1 MNAHLSTLFR
11 TASLLTLC
19 FLLMAGL
26 RPAAAQ
32 PAAPL
37 LTENYRAPSSA
48 TQRTMV
54 SLKETIRQVAAQ
66 HQVTINYQDQLIEP
80 YQLTAVQVQQLLR
93 VNSPDLVHTA
103 NQLLEPMGLS
113 LKYYGQTYYVLVPR
127 AETPPPGRIERQS
140 LSSGAART
148 LATRP
153 PLPSEAV
160 APAPFEP
167 VATITGTV
175 TDETGVGLPGA
186 TVILKGDASTGT
198 ITDIEGNYSIS
209 IPDDTP
215 NPVLAFSF
223 VGYTTQEVPVDN
235 QSVID
240 VQLGADVTSLEEVV
254 VVGYGTQKKDDL
266 TGSITAISTK
276 DFNDGFVPTAE
287 QLISGKVAGVQITSN
302 GGAPG
307 AGSQIRIRG
316 GASLNASNDPLI
328 VVDGVPIATSQVSGA
343 ANPLSFINP
352 NDIAS
357 FNILKDASA
366 TAIYGSRASNGVI
379 IITTK
384 RGEEDQPLTV
394 DVSTQ
399 QSVATVIRTVD
410 VLSADRYR
418 ATVNERGTEAQQALL
433 GDAST
438 DWQDQIYRPAFTTD
452 NNVSASGAIGWLPF
466 RASVGYLNQ
475 QGIVKTSQFERISGS
490 LNLNPTFLDGQLQ
503 VNLNLRG
510 VITDSR
516 FADDGATGA
525 AISMDPT
532 QPINNGNEAFGGY
545 YQWVDEN
552 GNFNPNATVN
562 PLALLNQRRDEGTV
576 NRSIGNLQFDYQLP
590 FLEGLKANLN
600 LGYDV
605 SETDG
610 EVFQPLNYA
619 PVVVQGGSVR
629 AYGQNKSN
637 YLLDAYLAY
646 SKYLPEASSQLDV
659 TVGYSYQ
666 DFSIDEPRFPTL
678 NLAGDTISQE
688 NPVFPQNRL
697 LSLFGR
703 LNYVFND
710 RYLLTATLRRDGS
723 SRFAEDNRWG
733 LFPSVALA
741 WRINEEDFLI
751 NSDVVSQLKLRVGY
765 GVTGQQNVATDE
777 NSNDFPFLARYTLSD
792 PGARYAFGNTFYT
805 LYRPEAYDPNIKWEE
820 TATYNAGID
829 YGFLNGKISGT
840 LDVYRKET
848 SDLLSVVPVAAG
860 TNFTNQLLTNVGS
873 IRTQGIEW
881 VLNYIAIDRDEFG
894 LDFGVNGTFNDI
906 EITNLSRIDDANS
919 IGVLVGGISGGLGT
933 NVQVHTVGFPPF
945 SFYVYEQRYDDNGQ
959 PLENEFVDRN
969 QDGSVTEADR
979 YRYQSPNPDFYY
991 GFNVTARYYNWTFG
1005 LVTRGSVGNYVYNN
1019 VDSQY
1024 GNYASITSPG
1034 FLSNITT
1041 DVFNT
1046 GFANRP
1052 DELLLSDYY
1061 VQNASFLRAETINV
1075 AYNFGNF
1082 MNDRIRNL
1090 RVSAS
1095 VQNAFVISSYE
1106 GLDPEIPSG
1115 IDNNVYPRPRTY
1127 ALGLN
1132 VSF

>member
-1 MNAHLSTLFR
+1 MHQCLFSFFCQTHQWTLGC
-11 TASLLTLC
+11 LLIL
-19 FLLMAGL
+19 GL
-26 RPAAAQ
+26 HSATAQ
-32 PAAPL
+32 PATAL
-37 LTENYRAPSSA
+37 LTDNYR
-48 TQRTMV
+48 V
-54 SLKETIRQVAAQ
+54 SLPDAQQPMISLRETLQQVAEQ

-80 YQLTAVQVQQLLR
+80 HQLTSGQVQQLLQTESSDLIR
-93 VNSPDLVHTA
+93 TVNQVLR
-103 NQLLEPMGLS
+103 PMNLM
-113 LKYYGQTYYVLVPR
+113 LKHYDQAYYMIVPR
-127 AETPPPGRIERQS
+127 AKATSLNRVERQL
-140 LSSGAART
+140 LSSGTVSVPIART
-148 LATRP
+148 SILSKTSVP
-153 PLPSEAV
+153 TESETI
-160 APAPFEP
+160 AP
-167 VATITGTV
+167 ITGTV
-175 TDETGVGLPGA
+175 TDETGTGLPGA
-186 TVILKGDASTGT
+186 TVVLKGNASTGT
-198 ITDIEGNYSIS
+198 ITDIEGNYSINV
-209 IPDDTP
+209 PDDQS
-215 NPVLAFSF
+215 NPILVFSF
-223 VGYTTQEVPVDN
+223 VGYTTQEVPVND

-240 VQLGADVTSLEEVV
+240 VQLTDDVTSLEEVV

-276 DFNDGFVPTAE
+276 DFNEGFVPTAE

-307 AGSQIRIRG
+307 AGSRIRIRG

-328 VVDGVPIATSQVSGA
+328 VVDGVPIATSEVSGA
-343 ANPLSFINP
+343 ANPLSFISP

-384 RGEEDQPLTV
+384 RGEEDQSLTV
-394 DVSTQ
+394 DLSSQ
-399 QSVATVIRTVD
+399 QSLATVIRTVD
-410 VLSADRYR
+410 VLSADAYR
-418 ATVNERGTEAQQALL
+418 NVVNERGTEAQQALL
-433 GDAST
+433 GNAST

-452 NNVSASGAIGWLPF
+452 NNVSVSGAVGWLPF
-466 RASVGYLNQ
+466 RASAGYLNQ
-475 QGIVKTSQFERISGS
+475 QGVVKTSQFERISGS
-490 LNLNPTFLDGQLQ
+490 LNLNPSFLDGQLQ

-510 VITDSR
+510 VVTNSR
-516 FADDGATGA
+516 FAADNATVA
-525 AISMDPT
+525 AIAMDPT
-532 QPINNGNEAFGGY
+532 QPIFDNNEAFGGY

-562 PLALLNQRRDEGTV
+562 PLALLNQRSDEGTV
-576 NRSIGNLQFDYQLP
+576 RRSIGNLQFDYQLP
-590 FLEGLKANLN
+590 FISGLKANLN

-605 SETDG
+605 SETEG
-610 EVFQPLNYA
+610 EEFEPLNYA
-619 PVVVQGGSVR
+619 PVVVQGGKVR
-629 AYGQNKSN
+629 PYGQNKSN

-646 SKYLPEASSQLDV
+646 SKYLSELKGQLDI
-659 TVGYSYQ
+659 TAGYSYQ

-697 LSLFGR
+697 ISVFGR

-741 WRINEEDFLI
+741 WRINEEDFLV

-765 GVTGQQNVATDE
+765 GVTGQQDVTG
-777 NSNDFPFLARYTLSD
+777 DFPYLARYTLSD
-792 PGARYAFGNTFYT
+792 AGAQYSFGNTFYT

-820 TATYNAGID
+820 TATYNAGVD
-829 YGFLNGKISGT
+829 YGFLNGRINGT

-848 SDLLSVVPVAAG
+848 SDLLSIVPVAAG

-873 IRTQGIEW
+873 IRTQGMEL
-881 VLNYIAIDRDEFG
+881 VLNYIAIDRDDFG
-894 LDFGVNGTFNDI
+894 LEFGVNGTLNDI
-906 EITNLSRIDDANS
+906 KITNLSRVEDANE
-919 IGVLVGGISGGLGT
+919 IGVLVGGISGGIGT
-933 NVQVHTVGFPPF
+933 TVQVHTVGFAPF
-945 SFYVYEQRYDDNGQ
+945 SFYVYEQRYDDNGR

-969 QDGSVTEADR
+969 GDGAVTEADR

-991 GFNVTARYYNWTFG
+991 GFNVTARYRNWTFG

-1024 GNYASITSPG
+1024 GNYASITAPG
-1034 FLSNITT
+1034 FLTNITT

-1061 VQNASFLRAETINV
+1061 VQNASFFRAETINA

-1082 MNDRIRNL
+1082 LNDRIRNL

-1095 VQNAFVISSYE
+1095 VQNAFVISGYE
-1106 GLDPEIPSG
+1106 GLDPEIPEG
-1115 IDNNVYPRPRTY
+1115 IDNNFYPRPRTY
-1127 ALGLN
+1127 ALGIN

>member
-1 MNAHLSTLFR
+1 MNAYLSFFFR
-11 TASLLTLC
+11 KAYLPALC
-19 FLLMAGL
+19 CLVGVGSY
-26 RPAAAQ
+26 PAVAQ
-32 PAAPL
+32 SSPVL
-37 LTENYRAPSSA
+37 LTESYHAPA
-48 TQRTMV
+48 PDTQRPMV
-54 SLKETIRQVAAQ
+54 SLRETLQQVEKQ
-66 HQVTINYQDQLIEP
+66 HQVTINYQDQLVESER
-80 YQLTAVQVQQLLR
+80 LTDAQVQQLLQ
-93 VNSPDLVHTA
+93 VNSQDLVRTA
-103 NQLLEPMGLS
+103 NQLLHSMGLT
-113 LKYYGQTYYVLVPR
+113 LKHYGQTYYVIVPR
-127 AETPPPGRIERQS
+127 ANVPLPDRVERQS
-140 LSSGAART
+140 LSPNATNAPSVRT
-148 LATRP
+148 YLP
-153 PLPSEAV
+153 PQRTAYTSL
-160 APAPFEP
+160 EP
-167 VATITGTV
+167 KVTVTGTV
-175 TDETGVGLPGA
+175 TDESGTGLPGA
-186 TVILKGDASTGT
+186 TVVLKGEASTGT
-198 ITDIEGNYSIS
+198 VTDVEGKYALT
-209 IPDDTP
+209 IPDEQP
-215 NPVLAFSF
+215 NPILVFSF
-223 VGYTTQEVPVDN
+223 VGYTTQEVAVDN

-240 VQLGADVTSLEEVV
+240 VQLGSDVTSLEEVV

-384 RGEEDQPLTV
+384 RGEEEQPLAV

-399 QSVATVIRTVD
+399 QSLATVIRTVD

-418 ATVNERGTEAQQALL
+418 AVVQERGTEAQQALL
-433 GDAST
+433 GNAST

-475 QGIVKTSQFERISGS
+475 QGIIKTSQFERISGS

-510 VITDSR
+510 VISNSR
-516 FADDGATGA
+516 FANEGATGA
-525 AISMDPT
+525 AIAMDPT
-532 QPINNGNEAFGGY
+532 QPINTDNEAFGGY

-552 GNFNPNATVN
+552 GNFNPNATIN

-576 NRSIGNLQFDYQLP
+576 SRSIGNLQFDYQLP
-590 FLEGLKANLN
+590 FLSGLKANLN

-610 EVFQPLNYA
+610 EVFEPLDYA
-619 PVVVQGGSVR
+619 PVVVQGGSMR
-629 AYGQNKSN
+629 PYAQNKTN
-637 YLLDAYLAY
+637 YLLDFYLAY
-646 SKYLPEASSQLDV
+646 SKYLPKASGQLDI
-659 TVGYSYQ
+659 TAGYSYQ

-697 LSLFGR
+697 ISLFGR
-703 LNYVFND
+703 LNYVFKD

-741 WRINEEDFLI
+741 WRVNEEPFLA
-751 NSDVVSQLKLRVGY
+751 NSEVVSQLKLRVGY
-765 GVTGQQNVATDE
+765 GITGQQNVATE
-777 NSNDFPFLARYTLSD
+777 NNSNDFPYLARYTLSD
-792 PGARYAFGNTFYT
+792 PGAQYAFGNTFYT

-820 TATYNAGID
+820 TTTYNAGVD
-829 YGFLNGKISGT
+829 YGFLNGKINGT

-873 IRTQGIEW
+873 IRTQGVEL
-881 VLNYIAIDRDEFG
+881 VLNYIAIDRDDVG
-894 LDFGVNGTFNDI
+894 LELGVNGTVNDI
-906 EITNLSRIDDANS
+906 EITNLSRVDDSNAV
-919 IGVLVGGISGGLGT
+919 GVLVGGISGGIGSL
-933 NVQVHTVGFPPF
+933 VQVHTVGFSPF
-945 SFYVYEQRYDDNGQ
+945 SFYVYEQLYDDNGR
-959 PLENEFVDRN
+959 PLENQFADR
-969 QDGSVTEADR
+969 DGDGRVTEADR
-979 YRYQSPNPDFYY
+979 YRFQSPNPDFYY
-991 GFNVTARYYNWTFG
+991 GFNARVRYYNWTFG

-1019 VDSQY
+1019 VDSQF

-1034 FLSNITT
+1034 FLSNITD

-1061 VQNASFLRAETINV
+1061 VQKASFLRAETINV

-1082 MNDRIRNL
+1082 MNDRIRNVRL
-1090 RVSAS
+1090 SAS

-1106 GLDPEIPSG
+1106 GLDPEIPDG
-1115 IDNNVYPRPRTY
+1115 IDDNIYPRPRTY

-1132 VSF
+1132 LSF